1 MSDQNARMTI
11 LQMIEDGKISA
22 EEGLRLLQ
30 AISGGPSEAP
40 EETFSELPGPEV
52 PTPQAAPAPAERSQT
67 VAGEPQSPDA
77 EVIPPP
83 AASHA
88 VPPEMERWRNFW
100 MVPLWIGVGVTVVSG
115 LLMYLAMLNSGL
127 GFWFACATTPFVL
140 GVVLMALAWQTRR
153 AHWLHLRIQQKP
165 GESPQRISLSFP
177 LPLRLLAWFLR
188 TFRHRIPKLDENL
201 KEKSVDEILMALD
214 KTTTPQNPLF
224 VQVDEGEDGEKV
236 TIYIG

>member
-30 AISGGPSEAP
+30 AISGDTTEAGESTPSELLESTISTTQIAEP
-40 EETFSELPGPEV
+40 IFQQQNKADAAQDPEV
-52 PTPQAAPAPAERSQT
+52 EN
-67 VAGEPQSPDA
+67 
-77 EVIPPP
+77 IPPP
-83 AASHA
+83 DTSHA

-100 MVPLWIGVGVTVVSG
+100 MVPLWIGMGVTVVSG
-115 LLMYLAMLNSGL
+115 ILMYLAMQNSGL
-127 GFWFACATTPFVL
+127 GFWFACATTPFVI

-165 GESPQRISLSFP
+165 GESPHRISLSFP
-177 LPLRLLAWFLR
+177 LPLRFLAWFLR
-188 TFRHRIPKLDENL
+188 VFRHRIPKLDENL
-201 KEKSVDEILMALD
+201 KEKSVDEMLMALD

-224 VQVDEGEDGEKV
+224 VHVDEGENGEKV